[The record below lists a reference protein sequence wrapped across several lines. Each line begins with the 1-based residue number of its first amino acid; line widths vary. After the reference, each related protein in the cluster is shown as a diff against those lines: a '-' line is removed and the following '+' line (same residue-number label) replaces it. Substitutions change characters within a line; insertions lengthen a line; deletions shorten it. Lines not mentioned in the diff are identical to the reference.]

1 MRSEPSVACLGGTFF
16 SPALRDLGFRVL
28 PLPLSRP
35 EILDWTEVCRRAG
48 EAPDLLLYLDRSLPP
63 PLAGLE
69 RFPCLT
75 AFWCIDSHIH
85 SWYPAWAQGFDL
97 CFASLRDHLPRFVLR
112 LPPERVLWLPPFADL
127 GHQPPA
133 APPDTEW
140 DLLFAGTVNPETTPG
155 RAAFLNELGQRLPGL
170 AVRQG
175 RFGELLPR
183 ARLALNVAERGDLNF
198 RVFEALGCGSCLL
211 TPRVGHGQDTLFR
224 HGEHLFIY
232 DPEDMD
238 GLVRLVNE
246 LLAQPERCAAV
257 ARAGRAAVDA
267 AHRPIHRARQV
278 ARAVSGLDAEA
289 VVGQRLEQAKDIRE
303 KYLKLVYL
311 HWAEAAQDPAT
322 RAAYLAAAKA

>member
-1 MRSEPSVACLGGTFF
+1 MRNEPSVACLGGTFF
-16 SPALRDLGFRVL
+16 SPALQDLGFRVL

-35 EILDWTEVCRRAG
+35 EILDWAEVCHRAG
-48 EAPDLLLYLDRSLPP
+48 EIPDLLLYLDRSLPP
-63 PLAGLE
+63 PLVGLE

-97 CFASLRDHLPRFVLR
+97 CFASLKDHLPRFGLR
-112 LPPERVLWLPPFADL
+112 LPPGQVHWLPPFADL
-127 GHQPPA
+127 GHRPPA
-133 APPDTEW
+133 TPPVQEF
-140 DLLFAGTVNPETTPG
+140 DLLFVGTVNPETTPG
-155 RAAFLNELGQRLPGL
+155 RAKFLAELGKRLPGL

-175 RFGELLPR
+175 RFSELLPK

-211 TPRVGHGQDTLFR
+211 TPRVDHGQDTLFR

-232 DPEDMD
+232 DPDDMD
-238 GLVRLVNE
+238 GLVRLVRE
-246 LLAQPERCAAV
+246 LLDDPARCAAV
-257 ARAGRAAVDA
+257 AQAGRAAVDM

-278 ARAVSGLDAEA
+278 ARTVAGLDAKD
-289 VVGQRLEQAKDIRE
+289 VVEKRLEQAKDIRE

-311 HWAEAAQDPAT
+311 HWAEAAQEDTA
-322 RAAYLAAAKA
+322 RVAYLAAARA